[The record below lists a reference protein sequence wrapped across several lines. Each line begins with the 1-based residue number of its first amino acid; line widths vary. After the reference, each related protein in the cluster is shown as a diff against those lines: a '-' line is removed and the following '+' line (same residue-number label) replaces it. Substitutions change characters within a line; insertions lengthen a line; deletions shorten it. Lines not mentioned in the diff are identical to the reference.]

1 MGQKLVIPFD
11 HHIRRF
17 SLPKA
22 STLHPTTDPETSK
35 TFIGD
40 NGFDILG
47 PARRVHVD
55 GDILGAQMQELLTT
69 EQVAECSDRPCAVVN
84 VWHPPKTV
92 RKDPLA
98 VLDTRILQRK
108 DPLREAFMILGHDEK
123 GVIENVGIKR
133 PDDPHRHRWHFV
145 KDLTPQEAL
154 VFKIVDRRAGY
165 ENFLGVAHSSFVD
178 PEREGGG
185 GGQGKH

>member
-1 MGQKLVIPFD
+1 MGAKLVIPFD

-22 STLHPTTDPETSK
+22 LTLHPTADPETPK

-55 GDILGAQMQELLTT
+55 GDILGAQMQELLNT
-69 EQVAECSDRPCAVVN
+69 EQVAECSDRPYAVVN
-84 VWHPPKTV
+84 VWHPPKEV

-98 VLDTRILQRK
+98 VLDTPNPSTWRPAERRL
-108 DPLREAFMILGHDEK
+108 HD
-123 GVIENVGIKR
+123 I
-133 PDDPHRHRWHFV
+133 W
-145 KDLTPQEAL
+145 A
-154 VFKIVDRRAGY
+154 
-165 ENFLGVAHSSFVD
+165 
-178 PEREGGG
+178 
-185 GGQGKH
+185 